1 MHRMLVAVVL
11 CLLPVPVC
19 AQWLK
24 LRTPGIP
31 RTPDGKPD
39 LTAPAPPMRDG
50 RPDLSGLWRLG
61 ADSSLYSVN
70 IIRDAKDETIFKP
83 AAEAVFRK
91 RADADDLLDRPGCL
105 PAGPGDI
112 FIHAFRI
119 VQSPTVMALL
129 YNGVLDG
136 YRQIFLDGRE
146 LPKDPNP
153 TWRGYSVGHW
163 EGETLVVETLGFND
177 VGWLDRVGHP
187 RSESLRVT
195 ERFRRIDFGHM
206 QFQITFDDPETLV
219 RPLTI
224 SLPVQY
230 VTDTEMLESICN
242 ENERDKDHF
251 TSKLS
256 DRVKLSADTLA
267 KYAGTYRRITVNLV
281 DDRLYVLGVRM
292 FAQTETKFDSR
303 LGLFEF
309 SLDADGTVKS
319 LLRLG
324 AAGDEIRMDRVR

>member
-1 MHRMLVAVVL
+1 MHRMLMAVVL
-11 CLLPVPVC
+11 FLLPVPVC

-31 RTPDGKPD
+31 RTPAGKPD

-61 ADSSLYSVN
+61 ADSPLYSVN
-70 IIRDAKDETIFKP
+70 VIRDVKDETIFKP
-83 AAEAVFRK
+83 AAEALFRK
-91 RADADDLLDRPGCL
+91 RADADDLLDGPGCL
-105 PAGPGDI
+105 PSGPGDI
-112 FIHAFRI
+112 FINAFRI

-129 YNGVLDG
+129 YEGADS

-163 EGETLVVETLGFND
+163 EGESLVVETLGFND

-230 VTDTEMLESICN
+230 MPDTEMLESVCN
-242 ENERDKDHF
+242 ENERDRAHF

-256 DRVKLSADTLA
+256 DRVELSAGTLA
-267 KYAGTYRRITVNLV
+267 KYAGTYGRIAVTLV

-292 FAQTETKFDSR
+292 FPQSETKFDSR

-309 SLDADGTVKS
+309 SLDADGAVKS
-319 LLRLG
+319 LTRLG
-324 AAGDEIRMDRVR
+324 AVGDELRLDRTR

>member
-1 MHRMLVAVVL
+1 MHRMLMAVVL

-61 ADSSLYSVN
+61 ADSPLYSVN
-70 IIRDAKDETIFKP
+70 IIRDVKDETIFKP
-83 AAEAVFRK
+83 AAEALFRK

-105 PAGPGDI
+105 PSGPGDI
-112 FIHAFRI
+112 FINAFRI
-119 VQSPTVMALL
+119 VQSPTVMTLL
-129 YNGVLDG
+129 YEGADS

-163 EGETLVVETLGFND
+163 EEETLVIETLGFND

-230 VTDTEMLESICN
+230 MADTEMLESICN
-242 ENERDKDHF
+242 ENERDRAHF

-256 DRVKLSADTLA
+256 DRVKLSAGTLA
-267 KYAGTYRRITVNLV
+267 KYAGTYGRIAVSLV

-292 FAQTETKFDSR
+292 FPQSETKFDSR

-309 SLDADGTVKS
+309 FLNADGAVKS

-324 AAGDEIRMDRVR
+324 AVGDELRLDRTR

>member
-1 MHRMLVAVVL
+1 MHRMLMAVVL

-31 RTPDGKPD
+31 RTSDGKPD
-39 LTAPAPPMRDG
+39 LTAPTPPMRDG

-61 ADSSLYSVN
+61 ADSPLYSVN
-70 IIRDAKDETIFKP
+70 VIRDVKDETIFKP
-83 AAEAVFRK
+83 GAEALFRK
-91 RADADDLLDRPGCL
+91 RADADDLLDGPGCL
-105 PAGPGDI
+105 PSGPGDI
-112 FIHAFRI
+112 FTNTFRI
-119 VQSPTVMALL
+119 VQSPAVMALL
-129 YNGVLDG
+129 YEGADS
-136 YRQIFLDGRE
+136 YRQIFLDGRD

-163 EGETLVVETLGFND
+163 EAETLVVETLGFND

-187 RSESLRVT
+187 RSESLRVI

-230 VTDTEMLESICN
+230 VPDTEMLESICN
-242 ENERDKDHF
+242 ENERDRAHF

-267 KYAGTYRRITVNLV
+267 KYAGTYGLTAVSLMG
-281 DDRLYVLGVRM
+281 DRLYVNGVRM
-292 FAQTETKFDSR
+292 FPQSETKFDSR

-309 SLDADGTVKS
+309 SLDADGAVKS
-319 LLRLG
+319 LIRLG
-324 AAGDEIRMDRVR
+324 AAGDELRQNRTR